1 MTLSVDTLD
10 VAFWFRR
17 VHSPEVSLDVPR
29 TCSSVMNTE
38 GHDLTEFV
46 AGYHT
51 LAAIHRGERGEGGFT
66 PVTVEFGPHVPRDN
80 QSR

>member
-1 MTLSVDTLD
+1 
-10 VAFWFRR
+10 
-17 VHSPEVSLDVPR
+17 
-29 TCSSVMNTE
+29 MNTE